1 MRCGFSYDLFMQKL
15 ELIEHNSHHKS
26 IRRWDRMLNIFA
38 GKRKRSKINNNF
50 RIFFFFQCKDRVIFK
65 AKPSQHFRY
74 GMYNFITTFPVGT
87 TNFVEELCNS
97 LPDNFACKIL
107 HGIYSFTMYC
117 TPRI

>member
-50 RIFFFFQCKDRVIFK
+50 RIFFFSMQGQSDIQNQTKPTFQIWNVQLYYHISGRNYK
-65 AKPSQHFRY
+65 FR
-74 GMYNFITTFPVGT
+74 
-87 TNFVEELCNS
+87 
-97 LPDNFACKIL
+97 
-107 HGIYSFTMYC
+107 
-117 TPRI
+117 